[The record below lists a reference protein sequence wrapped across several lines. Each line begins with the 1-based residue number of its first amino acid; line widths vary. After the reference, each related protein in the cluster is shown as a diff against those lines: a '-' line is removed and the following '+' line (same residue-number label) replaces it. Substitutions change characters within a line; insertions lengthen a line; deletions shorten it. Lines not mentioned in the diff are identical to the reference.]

1 MNLRPCLIPVL
12 WACLA
17 GAAQSAAT
25 TPDWWP
31 RPAPGL
37 WKSETTLGGA
47 RTITTTQCIDLATQ
61 KAAEAEA
68 QKQTQNC
75 QPSVH
80 QRNGNVFTSETVC
93 GDTSTQVK
101 LTVTDSQRYT
111 SEVNSLTH
119 GKPSMAVVQKQTRL
133 GNCTGTPPSGPSVQ
147 AAPAQ

>member
-1 MNLRPCLIPVL
+1 MSMRLCLIPVL

-37 WKSETTLGGA
+37 WKSETSLRGS
-47 RTITTTQCIDLATQ
+47 RTITMTQCVDLATQ

-68 QKQTQNC
+68 QKQTQSC

-80 QRNGNVFTSETVC
+80 QRSGNVFTSETVC
-93 GDTSTQVK
+93 GDTTTQVK
-101 LTVTDSQRYT
+101 LTVTDSRSYT

-119 GKPSMAVVQKQTRL
+119 GKPSMVVVQKQTRL
-133 GNCTGTPPSGPSVQ
+133 GDCTGAQSSDASVQ
-147 AAPAQ
+147 VGPAR